1 MENLDYIKLATAEAE
16 KNLTSNEGGPFGA
29 VIVKDNVIVGT
40 GHNQVLLNNDPT
52 CHAEIQA
59 IRNAC
64 QNSGTYDLTD
74 CILYTSCYPCP
85 MCLSATIW
93 ANIKTIYYGNTAED
107 ADKIGFR
114 DDFMYQYLADKS
126 INLLELKPLGRDIT
140 IKTFEKYQA
149 KPDKKIYWECVNHA
163 LFSHCFVV
171 LCHYSIFF
179 IVFLHFME
187 EIGYFCRRKNYR
199 LIHFLKNKPIFALD
213 YKVLSLTTRLI
224 LILTLFICKL

>member
-16 KNLTSNEGGPFGA
+16 KNLNSNEGGPFGA
-29 VIVKDNVIVGT
+29 VIVKDSIIVGT
-40 GHNQVLLNNDPT
+40 GHNQVLINNDPT

-64 QNSGTYDLTD
+64 KNLGTYDLTD

-114 DDFMYQYLADKS
+114 DDFMYKYLADKS

-149 KPDKKIYWECVNHA
+149 KPDKKIY
-163 LFSHCFVV
+163 
-171 LCHYSIFF
+171 
-179 IVFLHFME
+179 
-187 EIGYFCRRKNYR
+187 
-199 LIHFLKNKPIFALD
+199 
-213 YKVLSLTTRLI
+213 
-224 LILTLFICKL
+224 

>member
-16 KNLTSNEGGPFGA
+16 KNLNSNEGGPFGA
-29 VIVKDNVIVGT
+29 VIVKDSIIVGT

-64 QNSGTYDLTD
+64 KNLGTYDLTD

-114 DDFMYQYLADKS
+114 DDFMYKYLADKS

-149 KPDKKIYWECVNHA
+149 KPDKKIY
-163 LFSHCFVV
+163 
-171 LCHYSIFF
+171 
-179 IVFLHFME
+179 
-187 EIGYFCRRKNYR
+187 
-199 LIHFLKNKPIFALD
+199 
-213 YKVLSLTTRLI
+213 
-224 LILTLFICKL
+224 

>member
-64 QNSGTYDLTD
+64 QNLCTYDLTD

-93 ANIKTIYYGNTAED
+93 ANLLWQYG
-107 ADKIGFR
+107 
-114 DDFMYQYLADKS
+114 
-126 INLLELKPLGRDIT
+126 
-140 IKTFEKYQA
+140 
-149 KPDKKIYWECVNHA
+149 
-163 LFSHCFVV
+163 
-171 LCHYSIFF
+171 
-179 IVFLHFME
+179 
-187 EIGYFCRRKNYR
+187 
-199 LIHFLKNKPIFALD
+199 
-213 YKVLSLTTRLI
+213 
-224 LILTLFICKL
+224 

>member
-16 KNLTSNEGGPFGA
+16 KNLNSNEGGPFGA
-29 VIVKDNVIVGT
+29 VIVKDSIIVGT
-40 GHNQVLLNNDPT
+40 GHNQVLINNDPT

-64 QNSGTYDLTD
+64 KNLGTYDLTD

-149 KPDKKIYWECVNHA
+149 KPDKKIY
-163 LFSHCFVV
+163 
-171 LCHYSIFF
+171 
-179 IVFLHFME
+179 
-187 EIGYFCRRKNYR
+187 
-199 LIHFLKNKPIFALD
+199 
-213 YKVLSLTTRLI
+213 
-224 LILTLFICKL
+224 